1 MLRWTSAI
9 VILVFCITCIPS
21 IGQAGG
27 TDEIAVGAL
36 FGTALGLIVGGL
48 VPLFYS
54 NPDADKNI
62 ETIMIISGLGG
73 LATGI
78 AFGYMLPDDA
88 VERDPVVKIEQSKVG
103 SGDWNFQVSLP
114 TISPKLFQDV
124 GGTTGGVT
132 AQLFRI
138 DF

>member
-1 MLRWTSAI
+1 MLRWTAVV
-9 VILVFCITCIPS
+9 VILTFCLACIPANS
-21 IGQAGG
+21 QAGEA
-27 TDEIAVGAL
+27 DEIALGVL

-73 LATGI
+73 ATAG
-78 AFGYMLPDDA
+78 AVFGHLLPDDA
-88 VERDPVVKIEQSKVG
+88 VERDPVVKIQQSKAG
-103 SGDWNFQVSLP
+103 SMDWNFQLSMP
-114 TISPKLFQDV
+114 TISTCLIPDV
-124 GGTTGGVT
+124 GGQTTGV
-132 AQLFRI
+132 AAELFRI

>member
-1 MLRWTSAI
+1 MLRWTTAV
-9 VILVFCITCIPS
+9 VILAFCVACLPVNS
-21 IGQAGG
+21 HAGQA
-27 TDEIAVGAL
+27 DEIALGAI

-73 LATGI
+73 CATGVV
-78 AFGYMLPDDA
+78 FGHLLPDDA
-88 VERDPVVKIEQSKVG
+88 VEKDPVFKFSESQSG
-103 SGDWNFQVSLP
+103 SRDWKFQLSLP
-114 TISPKLFQDV
+114 TISTAVFQDV
-124 GGTTGGVT
+124 GGQTAGVAT
-132 AQLFRI
+132 ELFRI